1 MKAPISPAVA
11 AQIREAKIKAA
22 QEARWA
28 KGKAQAADLHPSAG
42 FSPEEYEQLSP
53 QEKAAAAQPKPRT
66 AAQLA
71 ALAGVEL
78 PAPCTFAAHEK
89 NIMKIETRNLDDLTI
104 HPALKNQP
112 RLAQDHPTMLAMRRE
127 MKRRGEDNQPRAI
140 LVTPENEIVDGRHWW
155 WNAKALAWK
164 QVRVEVVAE
173 NEVNALIMATLVN
186 RRHYSKGQLAYI
198 VAPMVENVFKEARN
212 RMQWAAKSDPSAL
225 SAKGSDE
232 TPESIAASMGIS
244 YRVLAQAQEI
254 HEYFKVDTTKRT
266 MTDRDDVTEKGVT
279 LREFFEPRILLEE
292 DPEAPRTRAYGL
304 GAVLAGIK
312 ALLNMEGKQTPHGG
326 GRPESVQKQLDLFET
341 SLTGFTAKFDYWKKW
356 ELETRQA
363 ACAALPPVVEKMP
376 DDLLAEFAKAIKTEL
391 KRRETK

>member
-1 MKAPISPAVA
+1 MKSTQYEYRDP
-11 AQIREAKIKAA
+11 Q
-22 QEARWA
+22 
-28 KGKAQAADLHPSAG
+28 DLS
-42 FSPEEYEQLSP
+42 
-53 QEKAAAAQPKPRT
+53 
-66 AAQLA
+66 
-71 ALAGVEL
+71 V
-78 PAPCTFAAHEK
+78 
-89 NIMKIETRNLDDLTI
+89 

-112 RLAQDHPTMLAMRRE
+112 RLAQAHPTMLAMRRE
-127 MKRRGEDNQPRAI
+127 MKRRGEDNQSRAI

-173 NEVNALIMATLVN
+173 NEVNAVIMATLVN

-198 VAPMVENVFKEARN
+198 VAPMVENVFKEAKC
-212 RMQWAAKSDPSAL
+212 RMLAAQNNNAASSFAL
-225 SAKGSDE
+225 GAKGSDE
-232 TPESIAASMGIS
+232 TPETIAASMGIS

-254 HEYFKVDTTKRT
+254 HEYFKVDATKRT

-326 GRPESVQKQLDLFET
+326 GRPQNIQKQLNLFT
-341 SLTGFTAKFDYWKKW
+341 DALGDFKNKFSYWQKW
-356 ELETRQA
+356 EPETRQA
-363 ACAALPPVVEKMP
+363 ALNELPPVVEKMP

-391 KRRETK
+391 KRRGEK